1 MNRLSGAMDPFVLT
15 IPSPYSYLLVLRDVE
30 EKAVSDISRTKK
42 NKMYTYRDMFH
53 AFKLFSCPE

>member
-1 MNRLSGAMDPFVLT
+1 MDPFVLT